1 VAHGIF
7 VMQSTATITPG
18 SARAFP
24 ASAKL
29 PNEVSARERF
39 LRACNLYS
47 NDFPPVWMMRQAGRA
62 LPEYRALKERHS
74 FLEMVRTPGLAC
86 EVTLQ
91 PLRRFGFDAA
101 ILFSDILV
109 VPEALGQGY
118 RFRDAGGIEMDWT
131 IRTAADID
139 KLETAHLRERLQY
152 VSDAIH
158 EINKQLRGQH
168 ALIGFSGS
176 PWTLMNFMLEG
187 GSSKSPKAALD
198 LLRLQP
204 ELFARLA
211 DKLTEA
217 VTDYLR
223 MQIESGVDALQIF
236 DTLGS
241 LLPQELYPAG
251 SGLWIKRIVQNLNTD
266 LPVIVFSKGV
276 RSWEQ
281 LAGTGADV
289 VGIDHGIGLRAA
301 ADLLPAT
308 VAVQGNLDPE
318 VLLQAPAA
326 AARET
331 ERLLQSMRGRNGW
344 VFNLGHGVPPNAN
357 LESIAAVVETLRRG
371 A

>member
-1 VAHGIF
+1 
-7 VMQSTATITPG
+7 MQSTAFITPG
-18 SARAFP
+18 AERATFP
-24 ASAKL
+24 ASAKQ

-39 LRACNLYS
+39 LRACNLYC
-47 NDFPPVWMMRQAGRA
+47 NDFPPIWLMRQAGRA
-62 LPEYRALKERHS
+62 LPEYRALKERFS
-74 FLEMVRTPGLAC
+74 FLDLVRTPDLAC

-109 VPEALGQGY
+109 IPEALGQGY
-118 RFRDAGGIEMDWT
+118 RFRDTGGIEMDWT
-131 IRTAADID
+131 VCSAADIARLD
-139 KLETAHLRERLQY
+139 TAHVRERLHY
-152 VSDAIH
+152 VSEAIH

-204 ELFARLA
+204 ELFAQLA

-217 VTDYLR
+217 ITDYLR

-241 LLPQELYPAG
+241 LLPQELYAAG
-251 SGLWIKRIVQNLNTD
+251 SGLWIRRIVQNLNTD
-266 LPVIVFSKGV
+266 VPVIVFSKGV
-276 RSWEQ
+276 RAWDH
-281 LAGTGADV
+281 LAATGADV
-289 VGIDHGIGLRAA
+289 IGIDHGIGLREA
-301 ADLLPAT
+301 ADMLPST
-308 VAVQGNLDPE
+308 VAVQGNLSPDL
-318 VLLQAPAA
+318 LLQRPEEVV
-326 AARET
+326 RET
-331 ERLLQSMRGRNGW
+331 ELLLQSMRGRNGW
-344 VFNLGHGVPPNAN
+344 VFNLGHGLPPGAN
-357 LESIAAVVETLRRG
+357 LESIAAMVAAIRRS